1 MGPVKRIAAIYA
13 RLIGLM
19 VVLLGTWMVSANVV
33 EQVFGENTYDPA
45 WMLVVVIGFGLVGV
59 VGGVTFLL
67 GWDGPPRFRSSMT
80 RTLGWLGMMF
90 MAFLPWSFTFLF
102 FPLVALSGLTL
113 LVPVD
118 APAPTPARSG

>member
-1 MGPVKRIAAIYA
+1 VLVKRLAAIYA
-13 RLIGLM
+13 RLIGLL
-19 VVLLGTWMVSANVV
+19 VVVLGTWMVSSNVV
-33 EQVFGENTYDPA
+33 ESAFGENTYDPA
-45 WMLVVVIGFGLVGV
+45 WMLLVVIGFGLVGV
-59 VGGVTFLL
+59 AGGVIFLL
-67 GWDGPPRFRSSMT
+67 GWDGPSRFRSSMT

-118 APAPTPARSG
+118 AGNPTPARSG

>member
-1 MGPVKRIAAIYA
+1 VKRLAAIYA

-19 VVLLGTWMVSANVV
+19 VVMLGAWMVSANVV
-33 EQVFGENTYDPA
+33 EQVLGENTYDPA
-45 WMLVVVIGFGLVGV
+45 WMLFVVIGFGLVGV

-80 RTLGWLGMMF
+80 RTLGWLGMMC

-102 FPLVALSGLTL
+102 FPLVALAGVTL
-113 LVPVD
+113 LVPVE
-118 APAPTPARSG
+118 AGGPTPARSG

>member
-1 MGPVKRIAAIYA
+1 MKRLAAIYA
-13 RLIGLM
+13 RVIGLI
-19 VVLLGTWMVSANVV
+19 VVMLGTWIVSSNVV
-33 EQVFGENTYDPA
+33 EHVFGENTYDPA
-45 WMLVVVIGFGLVGV
+45 WMLFVVIGFGLVGV

-67 GWDGPPRFRSSMT
+67 GWDGPSRFRSPMT

-102 FPLVALSGLTL
+102 LPLVALSGLTL

-118 APAPTPARSG
+118 TVEPTPARSG

>member
-1 MGPVKRIAAIYA
+1 MKRIAAIYA

-19 VVLLGTWMVSANVV
+19 VVALGTWMVSANVV
-33 EQVFGENTYDPA
+33 EHVLGENTYDPT
-45 WMLVVVIGFGLVGV
+45 WMLFVVIGFGLVGV

-67 GWDGPPRFRSSMT
+67 GWDGPPRFRSSMI
-80 RTLGWLGMMF
+80 RTLGWLGMIF

-102 FPLVALSGLTL
+102 FPLVALAGLTL

-118 APAPTPARSG
+118 AHDPTPARSG

>member
-1 MGPVKRIAAIYA
+1 VLVKRLAAIYA
-13 RLIGLM
+13 RLIGLLA
-19 VVLLGTWMVSANVV
+19 VVLGTWMVSSNVV
-33 EQVFGENTYDPA
+33 ESAFGENTYDPA
-45 WMLVVVIGFGLVGV
+45 WMLLVVIGFGLVGV
-59 VGGVTFLL
+59 AGGVIFLL
-67 GWDGPPRFRSSMT
+67 GWDGPSRFRSSMT

-118 APAPTPARSG
+118 AGNPTPARSG